1 MASLKG
7 LFEKE
12 QLPMKEMFEIR
23 MDIERALYAAG
34 FSVIGAG
41 TSDGEADIRV
51 ERNGHSFFVDI
62 KNLV

>member
-1 MASLKG
+1 MASLKDI
-7 LFEKE
+7 FKKE

-41 TSDGEADIRV
+41 TMDGAADISI
-51 ERNGHSFFVDI
+51 ERNGQTFFVDI